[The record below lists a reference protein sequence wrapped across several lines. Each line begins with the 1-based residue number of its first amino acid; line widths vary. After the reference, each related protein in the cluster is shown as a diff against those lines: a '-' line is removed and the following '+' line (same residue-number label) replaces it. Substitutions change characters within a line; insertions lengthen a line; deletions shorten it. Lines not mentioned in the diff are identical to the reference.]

1 MDKDLLNLIVNSINN
16 DYFKMLCIDII
27 EDIPTNKDIIYGNKI
42 SIFTYLL
49 INNNYY
55 FLQKLFEDYIVKKN
69 LFHNDLDYIY
79 YKYLQANNLPIEEK
93 IQTKLFPK
101 SERYVKKLQ
110 KDINELESINIA
122 RYSAV
127 SLYRKKNNYSSDLNK
142 YTLFENSLEIISK
155 CIKYKLQI
163 ANLNLQDNPKIDVIM
178 KKYIK
183 ITQKLHTVENKSY
196 LL

>member
-55 FLQKLFEDYIVKKN
+55 FLQKLFEDYTVKKN